1 MPYPKEIKYLIVNR
15 LHEIIDNKIDIA
27 KSAVESAK
35 ESRNSDTKSSAGD
48 KHETGRA
55 MMQIELEKNEV
66 QLSKALELKQEL
78 NKINIL
84 KNSDKVEYGC
94 LVLTNQGNYF
104 ISIGIGKLEI
114 NKEIYYAIS
123 LASPIGKLLQNKT
136 IGDKVEFQ
144 EREITIT
151 KIL

>member
-1 MPYPKEIKYLIVNR
+1 MLNPKEIKELIISR
-15 LHEIIDNKIDIA
+15 LHEIVGNKIDIA

-55 MMQIELEKNEV
+55 MMQIELEKNEI

-84 KNSDKVEYGC
+84 KNSDKVEFSS
-94 LVLTNQGNYF
+94 LVLTDQGKYF

-114 NKEIYYAIS
+114 NKEVYYAIS
-123 LASPIGKLLQNKT
+123 LASPIGKLLQSRT
-136 IGDKVEFQ
+136 MGDKIQFQ
-144 EREITIT
+144 EREITI
-151 KIL
+151 IEII

>member
-1 MPYPKEIKYLIVNR
+1 MPKPKEIKDLIISR
-15 LHEIIDNKIDIA
+15 LHEIVDNKIDIA

-55 MMQIELEKNEV
+55 MMQIELEKNEI

-84 KNSDKVEYGC
+84 KKSDKVEYGG
-94 LVLTNQGNYF
+94 LVLTNQGNFF
-104 ISIGIGKLEI
+104 ISIGIGKIEV
-114 NKEIYYAIS
+114 NKETFYAVS
-123 LASPIGKLLQNKT
+123 LASPIGKLLHHKT
-136 IGDKVEFQ
+136 IEDKVQFQ

-151 KIL
+151 NIV